1 MTLKSLAFSAIDLV
15 ERIPGSAISLV
26 SRFAIADVFWRSG
39 ETKVEGWQVTQTT
52 IDLFREE
59 YRVPLL
65 SPEVAAYM
73 AAIQEHLFSVLLVI
87 GLASRLSALGLF
99 GMTMVIQ
106 IFVYPANWPDHLLW
120 SSVLL
125 YIIARGPGAISLDYL
140 IRSAFERNPTAPA
153 TAARVRDPSTV
164 GA

>member
-15 ERIPGSAISLV
+15 ERIPGSAIALV
-26 SRFAIADVFWRSG
+26 SRLAIADVFWRSG
-39 ETKVEGWQVTQTT
+39 ETKVDGWDVTQTT
-52 IDLFREE
+52 IDLFRDE

-65 SPEVAAYM
+65 PPEVAAYM

-106 IFVYPANWPDHLLW
+106 LFVYPENWPDHLLW
-120 SSVLL
+120 SSVLF
-125 YIIARGPGAISLDYL
+125 YIIARGPGVLSLDHL
-140 IRSAFERNPTAPA
+140 IKIAVKRTPA
-153 TAARVRDPSTV
+153 RFAATPAGDRPAL

>member
-1 MTLKSLAFSAIDLV
+1 MNLKSLAFSAIDLT
-15 ERIPGSAISLV
+15 ERIPGSAIGLA
-26 SRFAIADVFWRSG
+26 SRLAIADVFWRSG
-39 ETKVEGWQVTQTT
+39 ETKVDGWQVTQTT
-52 IDLFREE
+52 IDLFRDE

-65 SPEVAAYM
+65 PPELAANM

-106 IFVYPANWPDHLLW
+106 LFDYPGNWPDHLLW

-125 YIIARGPGAISLDYL
+125 YIIARGPGVLSLDHL
-140 IRSAFERNPTAPA
+140 IKVAFKRTPA
-153 TAARVRDPSTV
+153 MFAGTPARDRPAM

>member
-1 MTLKSLAFSAIDLV
+1 MNLKSLALSAIGLV
-15 ERIPGSAISLV
+15 ERIPGSAIGLA
-26 SRFAIADVFWRSG
+26 SRLAIADVFWRSG
-39 ETKVEGWQVTQTT
+39 ETKVDGWQVTQTT
-52 IDLFREE
+52 IDLFRDE

-65 SPEVAAYM
+65 PPELAANM

-99 GMTMVIQ
+99 GMTVVIQ
-106 IFVYPANWPDHLLW
+106 LFVYPGNWPDHLLW

-125 YIIARGPGAISLDYL
+125 YIIARGPGVLSLDHL
-140 IRSAFERNPTAPA
+140 IKVAFKRTPA
-153 TAARVRDPSTV
+153 MFAGTPVRDRPAM